1 MLYLPVS
8 LLVPILIGFAFVS
21 ILWPG
26 TFRSHPMIK
35 SCLAVGAGFGIFSIL
50 FFLSLL
56 FFGASSKG
64 LLLAEIVLLISLVA
78 ILGYKI
84 KRGKPNEDRLEVPS
98 AGSST
103 LGKVLFIIFLLA
115 FLSSIIAFAFI
126 SLKKP
131 HGDWDAWAVHN
142 MRARFIFRAGEQWR
156 DAYSDHLAWSSL
168 DYPLL
173 VTGSVAG
180 CWRIIGDDTVL
191 VPIILGG
198 LFTFA
203 TVALAALSLGVTR
216 GRIQGYLA
224 GLILLCTPLLIT
236 HGASQYLDIPL
247 GFFFLATIVLLNL
260 QSRFSDEE
268 TGLLPLAGFMAGLG
282 AWTKNE
288 GLLFIIAILVA
299 QFIVTLPKRGLKVY
313 LKQTLRMGAGLLPV
327 LVVLIYFKTGFAASS
342 AFFEPGGQ
350 STLEKIIDVSRYV
363 DVFKRF
369 VIEAFDFGE
378 WPVSIPALLILYIL
392 LAGVSLEQKEKS
404 SIVAAALVLA
414 LMTAG
419 YFFIFIITPRDLN
432 WHLES
437 TLHRLFIQ
445 LFPSCIFLFFMLAR
459 PPEQA
464 IAGRLNHE
472 GTKPQ
477 RI

>member
-1 MLYLPVS
+1 MLYLLIS

-26 TFRSHPMIK
+26 TFRSHTLIK

-56 FFGASSKG
+56 LFGASSNG
-64 LLLAEIVLLISLVA
+64 LLLAEILLLLSLVA
-78 ILGYKI
+78 LLGHKI
-84 KRGKPNEDRLEVPS
+84 RRGKPGEERLEGHTVE
-98 AGSST
+98 SST
-103 LGKVLFIIFLLA
+103 LGKVLSIVFLLA
-115 FLSSIIAFAFI
+115 FLSSIIAFVFI

-142 MRARFIFRAGEQWR
+142 MRARFIFRAGEHWR

-180 CWRIIGDDTVL
+180 CWKIIGNDTVL

-203 TVALAALSLGVTR
+203 TVGLAALSLGVTR
-216 GRIQGYLA
+216 GRTQGSLA

-268 TGLLPLAGFMAGLG
+268 TGLLPLAGFTAGLA

-288 GLLFIIAILVA
+288 GLLFILAVLAA
-299 QFIVTLPKRGLKVY
+299 QFVVTLPKRGLKIY
-313 LKQTLRMGAGLLPV
+313 LKQTLRIGAGLLPA
-327 LVVLIYFKTGFAASS
+327 LAVLIYFKMSFASSS
-342 AFFEPGGQ
+342 AFFSTGEQ
-350 STLEKIIDVSRYV
+350 STLEKIVDMSRYIQ
-363 DVFKRF
+363 VFKAF
-369 VIEAFDFGE
+369 IIEAFDFGE

-392 LAGVSLEQKEKS
+392 LANVSLEQKEKS
-404 SIVAAALVLA
+404 NILSTALIIA

-419 YFFIFIITPRDLN
+419 YFFIFIITPRDIN

-445 LFPSCIFLFFMLAR
+445 LFPSFIFLFFMLAR
-459 PPEQA
+459 TPEQA
-464 IAGRLNHE
+464 RTGRLNPE
-472 GTKPQ
+472 GTL
-477 RI
+477 